1 MRCLWISRHVPYPM
15 NEGLKV
21 YSAKLS
27 EALAQAGT
35 FVRVLGFGGTDA
47 VPTHRARMEW
57 IAVPGERRGTVAALL
72 NRFPLTAAVDSTG
85 AYRELLDQQL
95 RERWDAIVFDSYGSG
110 WALDRCKA
118 YRASSLGSQTVLV
131 HVSHNHEEVLWRSM
145 VKQAEAGLPRRLAL
159 WQNYY
164 KVRGLERQLLR
175 DVDLVS
181 AITTEDEQ
189 ALRAHRHTKHDA
201 SKSPTGDDASKY
213 TTGNTI
219 TLTPGYD
226 GSVAPERVIDA
237 ATPRRA
243 VIVGSFHW
251 VVKRENLARF
261 VEYAD
266 AKFAA
271 QGIELVVAGDV
282 PQDLKETLLASS
294 RATRFEGFVK
304 DLVPFLSQARIA
316 IVPELIGGGFKL
328 KFLDYI
334 FGRVPVATVEAA
346 AAGLPAN
353 LRAELITGNDFAEL
367 TQAIIE
373 HINQLD
379 RLNHLQSLAFEQ
391 ARTLYRWEDRGLQL
405 QQRIAELQQARTSS
419 AARSAATTAAASA

>member
-27 EALAQAGT
+27 EALAHAGA
-35 FVRVLGFGGTDA
+35 FVRVLGFGDTRA
-47 VPTHRARMEW
+47 VPKDRAHMEW
-57 IAVPGERRGTVAALL
+57 VSVPGERRGTAAALL
-72 NRFPLTAAVDSTG
+72 NRFPLTAAVDSTD
-85 AYRELLDQQL
+85 AYRALLDQQL
-95 RERWDAIVFDSYGSG
+95 REQWDAIVFDSYGAG

-118 YRASSLGSQTVLV
+118 YRASSLGARTILV
-131 HVSHNHEEVLWRSM
+131 HVSHNHEEVLWRAM
-145 VKQAEAGLPRRLAL
+145 ARQADAALPRRLAL

-164 KVRGLERQLLR
+164 KVRWLERRLLR
-175 DVDLVS
+175 EVDVVS

-189 ALRAHRHTKHDA
+189 ALRAK
-201 SKSPTGDDASKY
+201 GD
-213 TTGNTI
+213 TL

-237 ATPRRA
+237 TVPRRA

-261 VEYAD
+261 VEHAD
-266 AKFAA
+266 ARFAA
-271 QGIELVVAGDV
+271 NGIELVVAGDV
-282 PQDLKETLLASS
+282 PDDLKQTLLANS
-294 RATRFEGFVK
+294 RATHFQGFVTE
-304 DLVPFLSQARIA
+304 LGPFLAQARIA

-334 FGRVPVATVEAA
+334 FGRVPVATVDAA
-346 AAGLPAN
+346 AAGLPQR
-353 LRAELITGNDFAEL
+353 LREDLITSDDFEGL
-367 TQAIIE
+367 TSAIIDN
-373 HINQLD
+373 ID
-379 RLNHLQSLAFEQ
+379 RLEHLNRIQSAAFEQ

-405 QQRIAELQQARTSS
+405 QQRIVDLQKARTASP
-419 AARSAATTAAASA
+419 ARSSATTAAASA

>member
-27 EALAQAGT
+27 ESLAQAGA

-47 VPTHRARMEW
+47 VPTNRARMEW
-57 IAVPGERRGTVAALL
+57 VSVPGERRGTVAALL
-72 NRFPLTAAVDSTG
+72 KRFPLTAAVDSTD
-85 AYRELLDQQL
+85 AYRDLLEKQL
-95 RERWDAIVFDSYGSG
+95 SERWDAIVFDSYGSG

-118 YRASSLGSQTVLV
+118 YRASNLGAKTILV
-131 HVSHNHEEVLWRSM
+131 HVSHNHEEVLWRAM
-145 VKQAEAGLPRRLAL
+145 AKQADAGLPRRLAL
-159 WQNYY
+159 WQNYF

-189 ALRAHRHTKHDA
+189 ALRAHRSDN
-201 SKSPTGDDASKY
+201 
-213 TTGNTI
+213 NTL
-219 TLTPGYD
+219 TLTPGYE
-226 GSVAPERVIDA
+226 GAAAPERVIDA
-237 ATPRRA
+237 STPRRA

-251 VVKRENLARF
+251 VVKRDNLARF
-261 VEYAD
+261 VEHAD
-266 AKFAA
+266 PLFAA

-294 RATRFEGFVK
+294 RATKFEGFVK
-304 DLVPFLSQARIA
+304 ELVPFLAQARIA
-316 IVPELIGGGFKL
+316 VVPELIGGGFKL

-334 FGRVPVATVEAA
+334 FGRVPVATVDAA
-346 AAGLPAN
+346 AAGLPHK
-353 LRAELITGNDFAEL
+353 LRADLITGKDFAEL
-367 TQAIIE
+367 TQAIIAN
-373 HINQLD
+373 IDRLD
-379 RLNHLQSLAFEQ
+379 HLNHLQALAYEQ

-405 QQRIAELQQARTSS
+405 QQRIAELQQARATSP
-419 AARSAATTAAASA
+419 ARPAATAAAASA

>member
-27 EALAQAGT
+27 EALAQAGA
-35 FVRVLGFGGTDA
+35 FVRVLGFGSTEA
-47 VPTHRARMEW
+47 APKNRARMEW
-57 IAVPGERRGTVAALL
+57 VSVPGERRSQMVALL
-72 NRFPLTAAVDSTG
+72 NRFPLTAAVDSTD
-85 AYRELLDQQL
+85 AYRVLLEQQL
-95 RERWDAIVFDSYGSG
+95 REPWDAIIFDSYGTG

-118 YRASSLGSQTVLV
+118 YRASKLGARTILI
-131 HVSHNHEEVLWRSM
+131 HVSHNHEEVLWHSM
-145 VKQAEAGLPRRLAL
+145 AKQAEAGLPKRLAL

-164 KVRGLERQLLR
+164 KVRGLERRLLR
-175 DVDLVS
+175 EVDLVS
-181 AITTEDEQ
+181 AITIEDEQ
-189 ALRAHRHTKHDA
+189 ALRAHR
-201 SKSPTGDDASKY
+201 SDDC
-213 TTGNTI
+213 TL

-226 GSVAPERVIDA
+226 GAVAPERVIDA
-237 ATPRRA
+237 SVPRRA
-243 VIVGSFHW
+243 VIVGSFQW

-282 PQDLKETLLASS
+282 PEDLKETLLASS

-304 DLVPFLSQARIA
+304 NLAPFLAQARIA

-334 FGRVPVATVEAA
+334 FGRVPVATVDAA
-346 AAGLPAN
+346 ASGLPVRLREDLITSSDFAGL
-353 LRAELITGNDFAEL
+353 TSV
-367 TQAIIE
+367 IIE
-373 HINQLD
+373 HID
-379 RLNHLQSLAFEQ
+379 RLDQLNQMQAAAFEQ

-405 QQRIAELQQARTSS
+405 QQRIAELQDARSNSRARSS
-419 AARSAATTAAASA
+419 AATAAASA